1 MKWVLET
8 INPYG
13 RSTIAVA
20 EETTTKF
27 MPFAM
32 DIRGALDGYQRS
44 PRENDITLYKTVSPL
59 KEVNHCRILGS

>member
-44 PRENDITLYKTVSPL
+44 PRENDITF
-59 KEVNHCRILGS
+59 E

>member
-20 EETTTKF
+20 EEF

-44 PRENDITLYKTVSPL
+44 PRENDITF
-59 KEVNHCRILGS
+59 E